1 MTTEVQ
7 RVARGKEMKRLARL
21 GLAARAMIYLLIG
34 WLALLLARQKRGSET
49 DQRGALQELARHN
62 GGKLLLWVIL
72 IGLVCYALWRFSEA
86 AFGVVG
92 EGKKTGPRLQSF
104 FRGCIYLFL
113 AFSGF
118 AIATNSGTSSQ
129 ASQQASWT
137 ASVMRHPG
145 GRLAVG
151 IVGAAIVIASLVMVY
166 EGLTRKFEKYLAVDQ
181 MSIKT
186 HAVVRTLG
194 TVGTIARGVV
204 FALAGYFVI
213 AAAWN
218 HKPHQARGL
227 DYALRKLLHHSYG
240 GVLLTI
246 VAIGLVCFGVY
257 GFAEAKWRRT

>member
-1 MTTEVQ
+1 MTTDVR
-7 RVARGKEMKRLARL
+7 RVARGSEMKRLARL
-21 GLAARAMIYLLIG
+21 GLAARATVYLLIG
-34 WLALLLARQKRGSET
+34 WLAYLLARQKHGSET

-62 GGKLLLWVIL
+62 GGKLLLWMIL

-92 EGKKTGPRLQSF
+92 DGKKTGPRLQSF

-118 AIATNSGTSSQ
+118 AIATNSGSSSQ
-129 ASQQASWT
+129 AGQQASWT
-137 ASVMRHPG
+137 AKVMQWPG
-145 GRLAVG
+145 GRIAVG
-151 IVGAAIVIASLVMVY
+151 LVGVAIVIASLVMIY
-166 EGLTRKFEKYLAVDQ
+166 EGVTRKFEKYLAVDQ

-194 TVGTIARGVV
+194 TVGTVARGAV
-204 FALAGYFVI
+204 FALAGFFVV

-240 GVLLTI
+240 AVLLTA
-246 VAIGLVCFGVY
+246 VAIGLICFGIY